1 MCMNVVDQESCA
13 LVRIRS
19 LAAHSPQLCDFDRH
33 KTVSILSLRHALLK
47 ESNIYRCVVS
57 RNSRQHHRTH
67 HRVTNQTNRA
77 YKLSKYL
84 NIYISHHRSPFTLP
98 ASRWEIPP
106 TLLNNPITPNLS
118 LPIPTPLLKGNRN
131 PLFPY
136 STISP

>member
-1 MCMNVVDQESCA
+1 MGNIHDVYERCRPGELCTGENSK
-13 LVRIRS
+13 LGRS
-19 LAAHSPQLCDFDRH
+19 FTQLCDFDRH

-47 ESNIYRCVVS
+47 ESNIYRCIVS

-118 LPIPTPLLKGNRN
+118 LPIPTPRR
-131 PLFPY
+131 
-136 STISP
+136 